1 LKENAMFKN
10 HSLRIKF
17 VKDAPESVN
26 EEPTTPV
33 VDPEL
38 IATKAKEIIKS
49 TAVAGVAVIAA
60 TYALKTLNEVIVTAT
75 EAKVNKNRNN

>member
-1 LKENAMFKN
+1 MFKN
-10 HSLRIKF
+10 HSLKIKF

-26 EEPTTPV
+26 EEPTAPV

-38 IATKAKEIIKS
+38 IAEKAKEFIKT

-75 EAKVNKNRNN
+75 EAKLNNRNN